1 MNIIK
6 LLFDKKEDLCMK
18 SVKKGDIIHVS
29 VGQKVKDINTCKTI
43 TIPMES
49 EIQIIKKE
57 KIQTGYMFTASYKDH
72 IVEIPSGKCFSP
84 SEWEKHSKL
93 MAELKLHMN

>member
-1 MNIIK
+1 
-6 LLFDKKEDLCMK
+6 MK

-29 VGQKVKDINTCKTI
+29 VGQKAKDINTCKTI